1 MRKSLVDHALSVSGR
16 LLRITVYICLL
27 APVIIVIA
35 SSLTAGRALR
45 FPPDGLSLRWY
56 YAAISDD
63 VFMDAFWVS
72 AKLATIATITSLVI
86 GLAASF
92 ALARHAIPGK
102 TLLLGLAL
110 SPLVVPMVVIGLG
123 LLQALVWLRLNQSVV
138 GLFIGHVLIT
148 LPYVVRT
155 LLSGLVHFDQ
165 NLEFAAMNLRAS
177 PLRVLIRIT
186 LPILA
191 PTMMSAAVFA
201 FVTSFGNITLSIFL
215 GYGGQTTLPVQIFT
229 YVEQSFEP
237 IIAAVSALVVFG
249 TVGLLLIVEG
259 LFGMSKTV

>member
-1 MRKSLVDHALSVSGR
+1 MV
-16 LLRITVYICLL
+16 
-27 APVIIVIA
+27 IVIA
-35 SSLTAGRALR
+35 SSLTAGRVLR
-45 FPPDGLSLRWY
+45 FPPDGLSFRWY
-56 YAAISDD
+56 YAAASDD
-63 VFMDAFWVS
+63 AFMSAFWVS
-72 AKLATIATITSLVI
+72 TQLATIATIVSLVI
-86 GLAASF
+86 GLSASF
-92 ALARHAIPGK
+92 ALARRDIPGK
-102 TLLLGLAL
+102 TLLLGAAL

-123 LLQALVWLRLNQSVV
+123 LLQALVCLRLNQSML
-138 GLFIGHVLIT
+138 GLILGHVLIT

-165 NLEFAAMNLRAS
+165 NLEFAAMNLRAP
-177 PLRVLIRIT
+177 PLRVLTRIT

-215 GYGGQTTLPVQIFT
+215 GYGGQATLPVQIFT

-237 IIAAVSALVVFG
+237 IIAAVSSLVVFG
-249 TVGLLLIVEG
+249 TVGLLLVVEW

>member
-1 MRKSLVDHALSVSGR
+1 MRAV
-16 LLRITVYICLL
+16 VYVGLL
-27 APVIIVIA
+27 APVVIVIA
-35 SSLTAGRALR
+35 SSLTAGRVLR
-45 FPPDGLSLRWY
+45 FPPDGLSFRWY
-56 YAAISDD
+56 YAAASDD
-63 VFMDAFWVS
+63 AFMSAFWVS
-72 AKLATIATITSLVI
+72 TQLATIATIVSLVI
-86 GLAASF
+86 GLSASF
-92 ALARHAIPGK
+92 ALARRDIPGK
-102 TLLLGLAL
+102 TLLLGAAL

-123 LLQALVWLRLNQSVV
+123 LLQALVCLRLNQSML
-138 GLFIGHVLIT
+138 GLILGHVLIT

-165 NLEFAAMNLRAS
+165 NLEFAAMNLRAP
-177 PLRVLIRIT
+177 PLRVLTRIT

-215 GYGGQTTLPVQIFT
+215 GYGGQATLPVQIFT

-237 IIAAVSALVVFG
+237 IIAAVSSLVVFG
-249 TVGLLLIVEG
+249 TVGLLLVVEW

>member
-1 MRKSLVDHALSVSGR
+1 MHRSVGDHFLVASGFVVR
-16 LLRITVYICLL
+16 AVVYVALL
-27 APVIIVIA
+27 APVVIVIS
-35 SSLTAGRALR
+35 SSLTAGRVLR

-56 YAAISDD
+56 YAAVTDD
-63 VFMDAFWVS
+63 TFMSAFWVS
-72 AKLATIATITSLVI
+72 TKLAMIATIISLVV

-92 ALARHAIPGK
+92 ALTRRNIPGK
-102 TLLLGLAL
+102 TLLLCLAL

-123 LLQALVWLRLNQSVV
+123 LLQALVWLRLNQSIL
-138 GLFIGHVLIT
+138 GLALGHVLIT

-155 LLSGLVHFDQ
+155 LLAGLVHFDQ

-177 PLRVLIRIT
+177 PLRVLTQIT

-191 PTMMSAAVFA
+191 PTVMSAAVFA

-237 IIAAVSALVVFG
+237 VIAAVSSLVVFG
-249 TVGLLLIVEG
+249 TVGLLLIVEW